1 MPHSRPPLHQFD
13 QHLKSYLD
21 KPRNRNMKLGKSQ
34 NRGISLSTRNFFNH
48 INYECSPIYLTPTP
62 NFFHT
67 LTQLWQADLNDII
80 GSIVVRVLTF
90 STYCCKLLVYTFRSF
105 TLTKS
110 KHHFPFMCSESRKL
124 DFGSQRGLYCNCV
137 RTETL

>member
-1 MPHSRPPLHQFD
+1 
-13 QHLKSYLD
+13 
-21 KPRNRNMKLGKSQ
+21 MKLGKSQ
-34 NRGISLSTRNFFNH
+34 NRGISLNTRNFFNH
-48 INYECSPIYLTPTP
+48 ISYECSPIYLTPTP

-67 LTQLWQADLNDII
+67 LTQLWKADLNDII

-90 STYCCKLLVYTFRSF
+90 STYCCKLLYTFRSF

-124 DFGSQRGLYCNCV
+124 DFGSQRGLYCNCTNRRYNVLILCCTFLRRFSV
-137 RTETL
+137 RNSESFI